1 MPLSE
6 PRPREPI
13 HVRRIE
19 CHGFRRVDGNWDI
32 EGRLVDTKSYDFE
45 NKHRGTVHAGVPV
58 HEMVLRLTIDDDFK
72 IVAVEAVTEHGPF
85 PHCPAI
91 TANFQR
97 LVGVTIG
104 PGFSRATRRML
115 GGVEGCTHLVHLLGP
130 MATTAIQMIWPLRH
144 REQGR
149 EAPMTRPAL
158 IDTCH
163 VFAADGEVVKREW
176 PEFYEGE

>member
-6 PRPREPI
+6 PETREPI

-19 CHGFRRVDGNWDI
+19 CRGFRRGDGMWDI
-32 EGRLVDTKSYDFE
+32 EGRLVDTKSYDFD
-45 NKHRGTVHAGVPV
+45 NKHRGTVHAGEPV
-58 HEMVLRLTIDDDFK
+58 HEMELRLTIDDDLQ

-85 PHCPAI
+85 PHCAAI
-91 TANFQR
+91 TPNFQR

-104 PGFSRATRRML
+104 QGFTRATRRML

-130 MATTAIQMIWPLRH
+130 MATTAMQTIWPLRQ

-149 EAPMTRPAL
+149 TGPMTRPGL

-176 PEFYEGE
+176 PEFYTGE